1 MLRQYM
7 ELKAERPEVI
17 LLIRVGDFFE
27 AYGVD
32 ATLIAAAL
40 DITLTGRDVN
50 GMDERLPMAGVPYH
64 ALDRYLA
71 RLVQQGHKVAIC
83 DQIEDP
89 KQAKG
94 LVRRAITRVVTPGTL
109 VEDAL
114 LDARSNNFLVAAILR
129 TPIAGIGVVD
139 VSTGEFL
146 VCELPAGATE
156 ADIAAEV
163 ARIAPAECLVPEE
176 QDSLADAIAARCPA
190 TLTRIATR
198 KLPKTPREDLLR
210 HFGVTTLR
218 GFGCDHYSTGIEA
231 AATLLDYVEETQQG
245 AVPHIRT
252 LAIWSLDDTMTLDAS
267 TRRNLELTAGL
278 GRIDHVGLQRAEG
291 FVVAHGDAVAAHGVH
306 GVHEQRIAHH
316 ANLQTLQVGW

>member
-1 MLRQYM
+1 MAHIPIEKLSPMLRQYM

-156 ADIAAEV
+156 AAIAAEV
-163 ARIAPAECLVPEE
+163 ARIAPAECLVPED
-176 QDSLADAIAARCPA
+176 QDALADAIAARCPLSSGA
-190 TLTRIATR
+190 PPL
-198 KLPKTPREDLLR
+198 
-210 HFGVTTLR
+210 
-218 GFGCDHYSTGIEA
+218 A
-231 AATLLDYVEETQQG
+231 AACC
-245 AVPHIRT
+245 P
-252 LAIWSLDDTMTLDAS
+252 LARRPRDMGCASPAFRRRRSLRAAEPPVSSL
-267 TRRNLELTAGL
+267 L
-278 GRIDHVGLQRAEG
+278 GRR
-291 FVVAHGDAVAAHGVH
+291 F
-306 GVHEQRIAHH
+306 
-316 ANLQTLQVGW
+316 

>member
-1 MLRQYM
+1 MAEIPIEKLSPMLRQYM

-50 GMDERLPMAGVPYH
+50 GMEERLPMAGVPYH

-139 VSTGEFL
+139 VSRGHF
-146 VCELPAGATE
+146 
-156 ADIAAEV
+156 
-163 ARIAPAECLVPEE
+163 
-176 QDSLADAIAARCPA
+176 ADAYCWHRGCGCLHRRIPGLRAPGWCNRSCHRCRSRPH
-190 TLTRIATR
+190 R
-198 KLPKTPREDLLR
+198 
-210 HFGVTTLR
+210 
-218 GFGCDHYSTGIEA
+218 TG
-231 AATLLDYVEETQQG
+231 
-245 AVPHIRT
+245 
-252 LAIWSLDDTMTLDAS
+252 
-267 TRRNLELTAGL
+267 
-278 GRIDHVGLQRAEG
+278 
-291 FVVAHGDAVAAHGVH
+291 
-306 GVHEQRIAHH
+306 
-316 ANLQTLQVGW
+316 